1 MSSPTDEKEQ
11 ISTVAEKAAATAEV
25 AAVAAVLIVEAKEVK
40 DKTTAAKATV
50 AAVVAVTT
58 PATPVDDKKEDST
71 PHAPTPLPA
80 EAKKIEEMVK
90 QVEPANADNNH
101 EVSPVQAV
109 IEAPVEVNG
118 SQSKQIAT
126 APSIIERK
134 TSEDFPS
141 QFPSSPPPTP
151 IEPSP
156 LQQAQQVAANAS
168 AIAEA
173 LKLPA
178 EAADNADKNN
188 YITNSS
194 DETQSSVPVSSTI
207 THAILTTAQ
216 SSESSVLTGNS
227 SFPKIDK
234 PTDTIETPSP
244 IIDDKSVLGVEIDTA
259 SERVAD
265 IVTKTEQL
273 VEAVTSRIVET
284 IQNETIESLENDL
297 VIQTEEGPMP
307 VSGDIFV
314 VEKSASVVTDSPV
327 VDGNASNE
335 SSDQEIS
342 DNDVP
347 PPLPESV
354 EPVPVTNSQLRN
366 FLSTQV
372 EADAEIVHVASR
384 IITESNEII
393 EDIEELSDTS
403 TPRSEEKYII
413 KIDEI
418 PDEILPV
425 DKKLVGDIEI
435 EEEDDNNDLI
445 DPAIDFTTTTTMTIK
460 TDIETSLRSP
470 VTVGDRCSDIE
481 IAPELVLLDDQ
492 SNREFKVESV
502 EESLNSYNDSEL
514 ELKDRLT
521 ETLEDNAPVN
531 CQLSYAVQENDQVIN
546 MQITGMKSNTHGQSW
561 KMIIYYW
568 RWIRSKYLDVGLCKT
583 NNNNKHNTIQMSS
596 LRCRS

>member
-546 MQITGMKSNTHGQSW
+546 MQITGMKSNTHGQS
-561 KMIIYYW
+561 
-568 RWIRSKYLDVGLCKT
+568 
-583 NNNNKHNTIQMSS
+583 
-596 LRCRS
+596 